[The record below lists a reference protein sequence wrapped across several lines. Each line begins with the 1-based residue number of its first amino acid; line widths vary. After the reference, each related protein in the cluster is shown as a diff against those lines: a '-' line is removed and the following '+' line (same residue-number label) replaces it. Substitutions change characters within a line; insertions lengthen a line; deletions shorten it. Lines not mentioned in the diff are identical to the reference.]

1 MMPHLKRGDAKLYYE
16 DDGKGPA
23 ILMTHGFVASTSMWD
38 GQVEAFKDRYRLIRW
53 DMRGHGLTECPDDQ
67 AAYGQD
73 ITVADM
79 VAILDHLEINNAI
92 IVGHS
97 LGGFMSLRL
106 NVIHPER
113 VSALVLQ
120 GCGPGYRSDDSRAK
134 WNKRVDGRA
143 QTILEEGYKALGGA
157 AEVPVSVQRSSQELA
172 MAARGILAQVDA
184 TVINSLPHIDV
195 PTLVIIGK
203 GDSYYLQGSDYMASR
218 IPGAKHVVVPD
229 AGHGVNVDQPD
240 IVNKAFESF
249 FANAT

>member
-1 MMPHLKRGDAKLYYE
+1 MPHLKRGDAKLYYQ
-16 DDGKGPA
+16 DDGNGHA

-73 ITVADM
+73 ITVADR
-79 VAILDHLEINNAI
+79 VAVLDHLKIDKAI

-97 LGGFMSLRL
+97 LGGFISLRL
-106 NVIHPER
+106 NVMHPER

-134 WNKRVDGRA
+134 WNERVAGRA
-143 QTILEEGYKALGGA
+143 NSILKEGYKALGGA
-157 AEVPVSVQRSSQELA
+157 AEVPVSLQRSSLELA

-184 TVINSLPHIDV
+184 KVIDSLPHIDV

-203 GDSYYLQGSDYMASR
+203 GDSHYLQGSSYMANR
-218 IPGAKHVVVPD
+218 IPGAEHLVVPD
-229 AGHGVNVDQPD
+229 AGHGVNVDQREL
-240 IVNKAFESF
+240 VNKAFEAF
-249 FANAT
+249 FAKAA

>member
-1 MMPHLKRGDAKLYYE
+1 MSLLKRGDANLYYE

-23 ILMTHGFVASTSMWD
+23 ILMTHGFVASTGMWD
-38 GQVEAFKDRYRLIRW
+38 GQVEAFKDRFRLIRW
-53 DMRGHGLTECPDDQ
+53 DMRGHGQTECQDDQ
-67 AAYGQD
+67 SAYGQD

-79 VAILDHLEINNAI
+79 VAILDHLEVEKAI

-106 NVIHPER
+106 NVMHPER

-134 WNKRVDGRA
+134 WNERVDGRA
-143 QTILEEGYKALGGA
+143 KTIIEEGYKALGGA

-184 TVINSLPHIDV
+184 KVIDSLPHIDV
-195 PTLVIIGK
+195 PTLVIIGA
-203 GDSYYLQGSDYMASR
+203 GDSYYLQGSDYMANR
-218 IPGAKHVVVPD
+218 IPGAEHIVVPD
-229 AGHGVNVDQPD
+229 AGHGVNIDQPE
-240 IVNKAFESF
+240 IVNKAYEAF
-249 FANAT
+249 FAKAA